1 MKQTKI
7 EILKY
12 YVCDQEGKIKT
23 FNRSRELIDTYVNYI
38 EDKGYVA
45 LGLEYKIKD
54 SGMIKTVNLVRRDKE
69 NTWAYT
75 KDKQKLIKSLNE
87 LKAYGFE
94 VDAVEDLARDMLVT
108 AKRDQRAK
116 EQGRVFV
123 MRCNGYAFTKTQ
135 IMYAK
140 GFNTEEE
147 FEQYMQEYERAE
159 NKTGW
164 AAIIDKTLERYEYYS
179 NTTIL

>member
-54 SGMIKTVNLVRRDKE
+54 SRVVKSTDLVRRDKE

-75 KDKQKLIKSLNE
+75 KDKDELIKSLS
-87 LKAYGFE
+87 GFE
-94 VDAVEDLARDMLVT
+94 EDKIKDIAREMLVT
-108 AKRDQRAK
+108 AERDQRAK
-116 EQGRVFV
+116 EEGRVFV
-123 MRCNGYAFTKTQ
+123 MRCNGYAFTKSQ
-135 IMYAK
+135 IMYANSLK
-140 GFNTEEE
+140 SDEDFNK
-147 FEQYMQEYERAE
+147 FMKEYERAE

-164 AAIIDKTLERYEYYS
+164 AVIIDKALERYEYYS

>member
-1 MKQTKI
+1 MMKEKKI

-12 YVCDQEGKIKT
+12 YIHSPEGEIKS
-23 FNRSRELIDTYVNYI
+23 FNKKRKLIDEYVDYI
-38 EDKGYVA
+38 EDKGCIA
-45 LGLEYKIKD
+45 LGIEYKIKD
-54 SGMIKTVNLVRRDKE
+54 SGVVKTVNLVRRDKD
-69 NTWAYT
+69 TWAYT

-116 EQGRVFV
+116 EEGRVFV
-123 MRCNGYAFTKTQ
+123 IRHNGYAFTKSQ
-135 IMYAK
+135 IMYVK
-140 GFNTEEE
+140 GFDTEEK
-147 FEQYMQEYERAE
+147 FEQYMKEYERAE

-164 AAIIDKTLERYEYYS
+164 AVIIDKALERYEYYS